1 MFLRFGCRAG
11 FVGSFHPDERIAC
24 VIVFERRRL
33 DCVRHALFSMSDCGL
48 GRFTSQ
54 VCCASRQGSCGTEES
69 LRSRELRYAT
79 GVVVC
84 MVLAV
89 GAC

>member
-54 VCCASRQGSCGTEES
+54 VCC
-69 LRSRELRYAT
+69 
-79 GVVVC
+79 
-84 MVLAV
+84 
-89 GAC
+89 